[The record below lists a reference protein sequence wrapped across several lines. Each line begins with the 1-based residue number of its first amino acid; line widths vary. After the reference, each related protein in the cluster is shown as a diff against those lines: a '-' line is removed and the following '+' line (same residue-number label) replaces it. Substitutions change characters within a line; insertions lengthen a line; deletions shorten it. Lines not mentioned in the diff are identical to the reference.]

1 MIQLYFEISESEKNE
16 SSEISDKLTLINS
29 QIFLIDVKNQ
39 LCVQKHHLFDLP
51 QIPDFLRETQVSF
64 DFVLLQTN

>member
-29 QIFLIDVKNQ
+29 HIFLIDAKNQ
-39 LCVQKHHLFDLP
+39 LCVQKRHLFDLP